1 MPAHANCDLANFV
14 DGEWL
19 DADGRED
26 EEVVNPATGETLAVL
41 PHASEADLERATAAA
56 ARMLPQWHS
65 APAFERSKVLR
76 KAADLLRERV
86 ERIATSMTLEQG
98 KTIAESRME
107 ILASADVIDWSAEGA
122 RRTCGRVIPER
133 HSRLDD
139 RTSGNG
145 RRYPDRRCNGPL
157 PGKSS
162 LRTSVPRVHCRSGQA
177 ICFPS
182 PRAPVSD
189 RPFNGGQDLGTT
201 DTETDPATIDD
212 AMARQRD
219 PVSIHQEATFFR
231 TDAQGL
237 GTV

>member
-157 PGKSS
+157 PRKIKFANICAAGSLPIRSS
-162 LRTSVPRVHCRSGQA
+162 DLLPQSARACLRSTIQRRAGSRHYRHRNRS
-177 ICFPS
+177 CHH
-182 PRAPVSD
+182 R
-189 RPFNGGQDLGTT
+189 RRNGPT
-201 DTETDPATIDD
+201 A
-212 AMARQRD
+212 
-219 PVSIHQEATFFR
+219 
-231 TDAQGL
+231 
-237 GTV
+237 